1 MRTLLILFFL
11 FYFYLNA
18 YPQVI
23 STSPQEINVGPI
35 SFNSTIIK
43 NNKIKKMDIIMVDK
57 PDGKVIVDKGAGQ
70 GYEFDAEGRISKYY
84 YTVLI
89 KTELEEIDVPEI
101 KRKGKI
107 IRPATTKTVM
117 KYINDTVSAT
127 ILYDKENR
135 IGCKRLK
142 SGDFYNAYYYEYD
155 SKGRIIKELHC
166 KETNISEHPKHFK
179 LGVQTTLSSETFEYT
194 EFSTTQVKKRCLNDE
209 GREYKNCILNYD
221 KNGNL
226 ISETV
231 NYIVS
236 WMRQE
241 TIYDYDAQ
249 NRLISK
255 NYSGNVNGNEKAETI
270 YEYDSKGLVLS
281 EKWFLNNE
289 LRNEISYLFDENNI
303 LVKSHL
309 NRDHKNAS
317 IGIVKY
323 AYSFY

>member
-1 MRTLLILFFL
+1 
-11 FYFYLNA
+11 
-18 YPQVI
+18 
-23 STSPQEINVGPI
+23 
-35 SFNSTIIK
+35 
-43 NNKIKKMDIIMVDK
+43 
-57 PDGKVIVDKGAGQ
+57 
-70 GYEFDAEGRISKYY
+70 
-84 YTVLI
+84 
-89 KTELEEIDVPEI
+89 
-101 KRKGKI
+101 
-107 IRPATTKTVM
+107 
-117 KYINDTVSAT
+117 
-127 ILYDKENR
+127 
-135 IGCKRLK
+135 
-142 SGDFYNAYYYEYD
+142 
-155 SKGRIIKELHC
+155 
-166 KETNISEHPKHFK
+166 
-179 LGVQTTLSSETFEYT
+179 
-194 EFSTTQVKKRCLNDE
+194 
-209 GREYKNCILNYD
+209 LNYD